1 MNKSVVTNFVSVL
14 FIFIGLILPYE
25 FNIIILSIGLFAL
38 SGSVTNW
45 LAIHMLFEKVPVLYG
60 SGVILDRFNEIKLG
74 IKNLAIEE
82 LFTDEKIE
90 QFLINNKNIDI
101 DSLLIK
107 IDFDKVFEGLL
118 DSIETS
124 KLGSMLAMF
133 GGRNALLP
141 LKEPIVEKLK
151 KIVSEKL
158 NEFFHQTSNQ
168 SLVKNFK
175 SNIEKALDSKLSE
188 LKPEDIKTI
197 VEKMIREHLGWL
209 IVWGGVFGGFFGLIF
224 SLIQTY
230 LI

>member
-1 MNKSVVTNFVSVL
+1 MNKAVVTNFVSIL

-90 QFLINNKNIDI
+90 QFLINNKNIDV

-158 NEFFHQTSNQ
+158 NEF
-168 SLVKNFK
+168 L
-175 SNIEKALDSKLSE
+175 
-188 LKPEDIKTI
+188 
-197 VEKMIREHLGWL
+197 
-209 IVWGGVFGGFFGLIF
+209 
-224 SLIQTY
+224 
-230 LI
+230 

>member
-45 LAIHMLFEKVPVLYG
+45 LAVHMLFEKVPVLYG

-151 KIVSEKL
+151 IIVSEKL

-175 SNIEKALDSKLSE
+175 LNIEKALDSKVSV

-197 VEKMIREHLGWL
+197 VEKMIREDLGWL

>member
-38 SGSVTNW
+38 SGSGTNW
-45 LAIHMLFEKVPVLYG
+45 LAVHMLFEKVPVLYG

-107 IDFDKVFEGLL
+107 IDFDKVFGLL
-118 DSIETS
+118 
-124 KLGSMLAMF
+124 
-133 GGRNALLP
+133 
-141 LKEPIVEKLK
+141 
-151 KIVSEKL
+151 
-158 NEFFHQTSNQ
+158 
-168 SLVKNFK
+168 
-175 SNIEKALDSKLSE
+175 
-188 LKPEDIKTI
+188 
-197 VEKMIREHLGWL
+197 
-209 IVWGGVFGGFFGLIF
+209 
-224 SLIQTY
+224 
-230 LI
+230 

>member
-45 LAIHMLFEKVPVLYG
+45 LAVHMLFEKVPVLYG

-141 LKEPIVEKLK
+141 L
-151 KIVSEKL
+151 
-158 NEFFHQTSNQ
+158 
-168 SLVKNFK
+168 
-175 SNIEKALDSKLSE
+175 
-188 LKPEDIKTI
+188 
-197 VEKMIREHLGWL
+197 
-209 IVWGGVFGGFFGLIF
+209 
-224 SLIQTY
+224 SLIH
-230 LI
+230 I